1 MAALLVKKFILPM
14 FESDGKKIMK
24 GTKANLNNKMA
35 GIGALTGKNL
45 KAGKFNEAEQHTV
58 YGELKLSE
66 KLQAELSSVRDKVY
80 SLNEQLEQ
88 IIYERDSQRALI
100 REQKQK
106 IVKYQR
112 DLVNERRTVMKLKQ
126 DAHDH

>member
-1 MAALLVKKFILPM
+1 M
-14 FESDGKKIMK
+14 FESDGKKLMK
-24 GTKANLNNKMA
+24 STSKANMNNKIA

-45 KAGKFNEAEQHTV
+45 KPGKFNDQEPNTV

-66 KLQAELSSVRDKVY
+66 KLQAELASVRDKVY

-126 DAHDH
+126 DAHDHQLLS